1 MGLPLTSPT
10 FLSRFPE
17 FGEQQVTVIELMIDK
32 AERDT
37 PADVWS
43 DEGIRTDAVA
53 YLTAHLLAQRV
64 IQIGT
69 QVGSPS
75 GQAVGMGYDA
85 TLYGQEYK
93 RMRDCLPVCGFAY
106 SSASDLFY

>member
-1 MGLPLTSPT
+1 MGLLLNSST
-10 FLSRFPE
+10 FLDRFPE
-17 FGEQQVTVIELMIDK
+17 FGEQQATVINMMIDK

-37 PADVWS
+37 PAEVW
-43 DEGIRTDAVA
+43 DNVDIRTDAVA

-64 IQIGT
+64 TQIGM

-75 GQAVGMGYDA
+75 GQPMGVGYDA

-93 RMRDCLPVCGFAY
+93 RMRDCLPVCGFTY

>member
-1 MGLPLTSPT
+1 MGALLTDST
-10 FLSRFPE
+10 FLVRFPE
-17 FGEQQVTVIELMIDK
+17 FGEQQVSVINLLIDK

-37 PADVWS
+37 PADPWDDV
-43 DEGIRTDAVA
+43 GIRTDAVG
-53 YLTAHLLAQRV
+53 YLTAHLLALR
-64 IQIGT
+64 ITQIGL

-75 GQAVGMGYDA
+75 GPPTGMGYDS

-106 SSASDLFY
+106 SDSSSIFY

>member
-1 MGLPLTSPT
+1 MGLLLTNRT
-10 FLSRFPE
+10 FLGRFPE
-17 FGEQQVTVIELMIDK
+17 FGEQQVTVIDAMIDK

-43 DEGIRTDAVA
+43 DAGIRTDAVA

-64 IQIGT
+64 TQIGM
-69 QVGSPS
+69 QVGAPS
-75 GQAVGMGYDA
+75 GQAMGEGYSA

-106 SSASDLFY
+106 SSTSDLFY